1 MKYDVHFKSKG
12 WRPVLMKKMN
22 KLLIGED
29 FKSILDV
36 GGTQNTYDYLKE
48 KFPNS
53 KVISIN
59 LDPEELPKENA
70 MIMNAEDM
78 GKFEDNMFDFL
89 YVREVLEHIYR
100 PDKFLE
106 EAKRVLK
113 PGGKIMVSTPNL
125 NSWHVRFLILFGYPP
140 TNYTPYPGK
149 VYGKPRFFKTQ
160 PHIDH
165 VRVFPYRTMKKI
177 FDMNG
182 FKLDGIVG
190 VSMYS
195 EDTWMKSFR
204 KIIGAILPNSWQEG
218 ILVKATVSK

>member
-78 GKFEDNMFDFL
+78 GKFEDNMFDTIISTYTMCSISNL
-89 YVREVLEHIYR
+89 SMALTEI
-100 PDKFLE
+100 
-106 EAKRVLK
+106 KRVIK
-113 PGGKIMVSTPNL
+113 SNGKLIFSEHGKAPDGNIYKWQKRL
-125 NSWHVRFLILFGYPP
+125 NPIQKRIA
-140 TNYTPYPGK
+140 
-149 VYGKPRFFKTQ
+149 
-160 PHIDH
+160 
-165 VRVFPYRTMKKI
+165 
-177 FDMNG
+177 
-182 FKLDGIVG
+182 G
-190 VSMYS
+190 VC
-195 EDTWMKSFR
+195 
-204 KIIGAILPNSWQEG
+204 
-218 ILVKATVSK
+218 